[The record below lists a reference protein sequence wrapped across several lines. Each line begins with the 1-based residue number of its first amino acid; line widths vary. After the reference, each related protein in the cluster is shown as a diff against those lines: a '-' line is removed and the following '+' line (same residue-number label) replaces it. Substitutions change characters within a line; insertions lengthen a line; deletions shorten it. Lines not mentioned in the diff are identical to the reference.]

1 MIEQVQRLPVL
12 VLITFRPDF
21 LPPWRSQAH
30 LTPLTLNRLSRTRGA
45 ALVTALI
52 GGKRCLGGAERD
64 PGEDRRGAL
73 FLEELTKTVLEAG
86 LLKDEGERYALA
98 APLPTLAIPSTLR
111 DSLMARLDRLG
122 GAKEVLQVGAVIGR
136 EFSYTLLAAV
146 IPLDEAELQ
155 DALRRLA
162 GRVDLC
168 AGAPPHASYI
178 FKHALVRDAAYESL
192 LKSRRKQLHAASPTS
207 WSSTPREPSRP
218 FPRCSPIISA
228 RREWSTRPWVLAQSR
243 AAGGYA
249 LGDGRG
255 RGAVQ
260 AWA

>member
-1 MIEQVQRLPVL
+1 MTE
-12 VLITFRPDF
+12 
-21 LPPWRSQAH
+21 
-30 LTPLTLNRLSRTRGA
+30 
-45 ALVTALI
+45 LI
-52 GGKRCLGGAERD
+52 GGKTLPSEVLNEILAKTDGV
-64 PGEDRRGAL
+64 PL

-136 EFSYTLLAAV
+136 EFGYTLLAAV

-162 GRVDLC
+162 RAELIF
-168 AGAPPHASYI
+168 AQGAPPHASYI

-228 RREWSTRPWVLAQSR
+228 RREWSTRPWVLARSR

>member
-1 MIEQVQRLPVL
+1 MQRLPVL

-21 LPPWRSQAH
+21 IPPWRSRAH

-45 ALVTALI
+45 ALVTELI
-52 GGKRCLGGAERD
+52 GGKTLPSEVLNEILAKTDGV
-64 PGEDRRGAL
+64 PL

-136 EFSYTLLAAV
+136 EFDYTLLAAV

-162 GRVDLC
+162 RAELIFAQVRRRTRVTSSSTRSCAMPLTRAC
-168 AGAPPHASYI
+168 SRAGASSCRRIAHVLEQHA
-178 FKHALVRDAAYESL
+178 
-192 LKSRRKQLHAASPTS
+192 PG
-207 WSSTPREPSRP
+207 PSRL